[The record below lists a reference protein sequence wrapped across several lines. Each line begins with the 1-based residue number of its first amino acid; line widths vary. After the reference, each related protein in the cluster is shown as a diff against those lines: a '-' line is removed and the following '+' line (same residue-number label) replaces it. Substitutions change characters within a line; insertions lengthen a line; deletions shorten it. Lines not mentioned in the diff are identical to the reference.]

1 MKKSTEDYVTIGLIA
16 LKRAASKAL
25 EKAKQNNLQVP
36 IWKDGK
42 IEYITSEID
51 TEQLCMIKCI
61 GKCSGP
67 KRNKY
72 QPS

>member
-61 GKCSGP
+61 SKYSGP